1 MTRIERTYADLFQP
15 LSAMIRGIRVISV
28 LLKQCLLRTLVAGS
42 VYANEGRSEP
52 DFIVVKKAAATHLTN
67 GAVAHILRDFA
78 KQ

>member
-1 MTRIERTYADLFQP
+1 MKA
-15 LSAMIRGIRVISV
+15 A
-28 LLKQCLLRTLVAGS
+28 LK
-42 VYANEGRSEP
+42 P

>member
-1 MTRIERTYADLFQP
+1 
-15 LSAMIRGIRVISV
+15 MIRHIRVIHV
-28 LLKQCLLRTLVAGS
+28 LLKQFLLRTLVAGS

-52 DFIVVKKAAATHLTN
+52 DFTVVKKAVATHLTN